1 MLYFISRTIFW
12 EALAVCQF
20 RVNKS
25 FTVLGAA
32 SRAGLFVLSLCFST
46 SPALSLDGDETR
58 FTINAAPSFELVA
71 QDKQDL
77 YKNAQAHGFCQDV
90 LELEQEG
97 LVRARPEF
105 KSRFAVGTELSP
117 VDQTA
122 LEIFALGYRRCQA
135 LKYLSKV
142 LAVPRLK
149 AGFAPYAPLS
159 PLSIKKFKKSDTRFT
174 HFAPKPR
181 LGIFFKK
188 NSPALNKLIQDRS
201 NPKGLDRPLDWA
213 KAPMPLDD
221 EILLHTAFTD
231 LVVLAVCHSYNEAYK
246 DLGKFYDVGFSI
258 LNPFVNFAIFHEA
271 AFLNIA
277 APSMKRRLADVRVQ
291 LPLAIAL
298 ELDEQ
303 GTSRQLHKHPRLTG
317 LFELCGA
324 Y

>member
-1 MLYFISRTIFW
+1 MCQEKNRFKVLLRWFSRGVLY
-12 EALAVCQF
+12 L
-20 RVNKS
+20 
-25 FTVLGAA
+25 
-32 SRAGLFVLSLCFST
+32 LSLCYYA

-77 YKNAQAHGFCQDV
+77 YKNAQAHGFCQEV

-122 LEIFALGYRRCQA
+122 LEIFALGYRRCQV
-135 LKYLSKV
+135 LKHLSKV
-142 LAVPRLK
+142 LAVPKLK

-159 PLSIKKFKKSDTRFT
+159 PLTGKKIEKRDTRFT

-181 LGIFFKK
+181 LGIFFKE
-188 NSPALNKLIQDRS
+188 NSSALNKLIQDRS
-201 NPKGLDRPLDWA
+201 NPKGLDRPIDWA
-213 KAPMPLDD
+213 KSPMPLDD

-231 LVVLAVCHSYNEAYK
+231 LVVLAVCHSYDEAYK
-246 DLGKFYDVGFSI
+246 DLGKFYDVGFS
-258 LNPFVNFAIFHEA
+258 LLDPFVNFAIFHEA

-291 LPLAIAL
+291 LPETIGT

>member
-1 MLYFISRTIFW
+1 MCQEKNRFKVLLGWVSRGVFS
-12 EALAVCQF
+12 L
-20 RVNKS
+20 
-25 FTVLGAA
+25 
-32 SRAGLFVLSLCFST
+32 LSLCFLA
-46 SPALSLDGDETR
+46 SPALSLAGDETR

-77 YKNAQAHGFCQDV
+77 YKNAQAHGFCQEV

-135 LKYLSKV
+135 LKHLSKV
-142 LAVPRLK
+142 LAVPKLK

-159 PLSIKKFKKSDTRFT
+159 PLSSKKIKESDTRFT

-181 LGIFFKK
+181 LGIFFKE
-188 NSPALNKLIQDRS
+188 NSPALNKLIEDRS
-201 NPKGLDRPLDWA
+201 NPKGLDRPIDWA
-213 KAPMPLDD
+213 KSPMPLDD

-231 LVVLAVCHSYNEAYK
+231 LVVLAVCHSFDEAYK
-246 DLGKFYDVGFSI
+246 DLGKFYDVEFS
-258 LNPFVNFAIFHEA
+258 LLDPFVNFAIFHEA

-291 LPLAIAL
+291 LPEAIGT

>member
-1 MLYFISRTIFW
+1 MRQEKNRFKVLLEWGSRG
-12 EALAVCQF
+12 AL
-20 RVNKS
+20 S
-25 FTVLGAA
+25 L
-32 SRAGLFVLSLCFST
+32 LSLCFLA
-46 SPALSLDGDETR
+46 SPALSLAGDETR

-77 YKNAQAHGFCQDV
+77 YKNAQAHGFCQEV

-105 KSRFAVGTELSP
+105 KSRFAVGSELSP

-135 LKYLSKV
+135 LKHLSKV
-142 LAVPRLK
+142 LAVPKLK

-159 PLSIKKFKKSDTRFT
+159 PLTGKKIKESDTRFR

-181 LGIFFKK
+181 LGIFFKE

-201 NPKGLDRPLDWA
+201 NPKGLDRPIDWA
-213 KAPMPLDD
+213 KSPMPLDD

-231 LVVLAVCHSYNEAYK
+231 LVVLAVCHSFDEAYK
-246 DLGKFYDVGFSI
+246 DLGKFYDVEFS
-258 LNPFVNFAIFHEA
+258 LLDPFVNFAIFHEA

-291 LPLAIAL
+291 LPEVIGA
-298 ELDEQ
+298 ELDAQ